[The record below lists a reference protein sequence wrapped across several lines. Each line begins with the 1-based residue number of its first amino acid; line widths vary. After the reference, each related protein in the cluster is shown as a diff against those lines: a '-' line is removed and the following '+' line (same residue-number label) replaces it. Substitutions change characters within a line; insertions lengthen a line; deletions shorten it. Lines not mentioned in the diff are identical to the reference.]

1 MSNSSN
7 SVCWS
12 SLRLRRL
19 AVHAVVN
26 VVIRGAPP
34 MVENC
39 AFGMQVTTEA
49 IVAVRLVVVET
60 VLVIVAT
67 GITLNRLLR

>member
-1 MSNSSN
+1 MPNSSC
-7 SVCWS
+7 SVSS

-26 VVIRGAPP
+26 VVITGAAP

-39 AFGMQVTTEA
+39 AFGMQVTREA

-67 GITLNRLLR
+67 GTAAKRLLR